1 MKELAKYLNEAID
14 KNRERLFALS
24 QQIWEYAEVGF
35 QEYRSAEA
43 LKAFLIEEGFTVQSG
58 VAGIPTAFVAS
69 YGSGK
74 PSIGFLGEYDALYDL
89 SQEPGN
95 PQRKAFQNG
104 NAGHGCGH
112 NDLGVGSLAAAVA
125 VKDYMKEHGLAGS
138 VSYFGCPAEED
149 GSGKMFMAR
158 AGVFDG
164 LDGAFTW
171 HPEEKNAVDGN
182 SWLACIGVLYRY
194 KGRATHAAGQ
204 PHLGRSA
211 LDACELMNVGVN
223 YLREHMIQD
232 ARVHYAYRDA
242 GGGAPNVVQDHAA
255 VYYFI
260 RAPKVSQAI
269 ELRERVDNIARGAA
283 LMTETQLEIITT
295 DGLCDFVPNHALS
308 ELLQEGLEEAGAPA
322 FSKED
327 IRLAAKFQEGF
338 DPAEVAA
345 QIKYYAEKYGD
356 DVAAEIAKS
365 PLMDQ
370 VILPL
375 RFEPIV
381 SPGSTD
387 VGDVS
392 YVCPTAQ
399 LFTSTFAIGTAGHSW
414 QLTAMSG
421 CNIGHEGMLT
431 AGKAMAYAA
440 VKAMQS
446 PDVLKK
452 AKEEYIKST
461 GGSYICPVPADVE
474 PMLDGVK

>member
-308 ELLQEGLEEAGAPA
+308 ELLQEGLEAAGAPA

-327 IRLAAKFQEGF
+327 IQLAAKFQEGF

-345 QIKYYAEKYGD
+345 QIKYYAGKYGEE
-356 DVAAEIAKS
+356 VAAEIAKS